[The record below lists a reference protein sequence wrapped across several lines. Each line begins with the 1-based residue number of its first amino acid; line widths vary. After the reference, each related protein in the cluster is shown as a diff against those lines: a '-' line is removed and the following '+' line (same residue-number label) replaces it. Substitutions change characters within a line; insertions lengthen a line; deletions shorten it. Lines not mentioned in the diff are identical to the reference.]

1 MESDTPARDPN
12 DINQTAAYAA
22 AMQRAGGRLN
32 LTPKAPREDAFAK
45 TPVDESEEL
54 ATWYQMNADKG
65 IDLSSPDA
73 KEHWQKIVT
82 GINKRHTDW
91 GETISEV
98 GGMIAKLPADLLEGM
113 AEDPNPLVWG
123 ASVGEGVVRSLRDMW
138 GMVTE
143 SENPTS
149 PVFHLR
155 SLIRAVKSGKI
166 SQNWEEE
173 AQQWNESRKF
183 LWDSQKIMQGD
194 MSVYETL
201 PYVNMSEAT
210 AQKLRSFSNPK
221 VAHAMSFLGLE
232 VGSIAMAPFTGGAS
246 QALAIGTAVRAGR
259 AGAMA
264 AEKMSFYGKAMGTLT
279 EAGKKLDALAA
290 GATQRAVGHL
300 ATGLS
305 KAISIPANAV
315 EGLVGGTIQSVA
327 ARSGYGAEHI
337 RNIAATQAINGMADI
352 GAGEIRQ
359 TVGYLGSLG
368 LRTTAELL
376 GEVGEQSLNLAHGMI
391 TADQVNGLT
400 VLERMASSKT
410 LSPSASKAAKA
421 LNVIVDPMLQMSTA
435 AMKHAYKDSLLFA
448 GLGYMNDRERG
459 AVSGATMGMVWGGY
473 SGAVRHMW
481 GNVNGFVQHENFI
494 KDFDNNFLPKLDGFS
509 PEFAEFARAV
519 TKDADLSKS
528 SRVSSNVR
536 VVLQMAHTILDPKQ
550 KKGIIA
556 STKPAAEMM
565 TILSNRGVKDPA
577 RYLDPRGRGQ
587 FTLVPTNDGMMPM
600 LWLNPDLYRPADFGH
615 EALGHMLIYTLH
627 ERGQMGTHLLEFF
640 GTGVDK
646 GVWSDKYMAE
656 TAALRNSLE
665 MAMQQIGEGQG
676 IEGVRAL
683 ANKIYHSDAGTE
695 GSVAF
700 FAARLKALRDSSYGA
715 DFAFFNQ
722 QDRGQPSPFR
732 IGEIASLDPNVEAN
746 MPLRYIFEEMM
757 SGHAENMFIH
767 TNLQDLNIPA
777 DQKPLRMYFE
787 RKFLE
792 RLSRVTTEL
801 EMAGVRAKYG
811 APLGKDNRPSIQAEV
826 YDDGI
831 YRRAPQMD
839 NLLRNMV
846 DAAKNTNDAP
856 VQNLSPEMQLAV
868 AKKHRKEHLFN
879 IRGTGATLKGEKERN
894 EMSTKS
900 SKGAFDIIDQLPDEL
915 KPKITLDEHGNRTA
929 DVYTMKDEVLDSL
942 ADSGFLDPESVRV
955 AKAFRDTYMAY
966 ESSGFTSGNM
976 FYGQNLGSSHRTAV
990 GNLFKRI
997 FGEDVPVTHRV
1008 FVPFELK
1015 LYYRTTDGTGKQLR
1029 QPRGG
1034 YVATVMDYTAVHRR
1048 EMKMWSRPDVK
1059 ALFSGLQE
1067 FNEFFH
1073 VYMMNMLREP
1083 SARVDSASLFK
1094 PKFGANAEKVR
1105 DIMYETFGASK
1116 RADESYINPPREG
1129 YFSSHENPNFPIH
1142 SLRLENL
1149 VGVERVAAAP
1159 FPYHHGRSYEPLR
1172 RNLSVAGFEEISANM
1187 FASGQGYRVMRERPT
1202 QGSNWKVFSPF
1213 GAMIGSYKERDK
1225 AFKAAQKHLRSS
1237 MNPADVL
1244 ALPTDEAWTQMNR
1257 TERLQQIQKD
1267 QLAYHQATSARAKG
1281 YLQVGPVRQGG
1292 IGISPEKIEPRDF
1305 VSLVFKAVPSKLGE
1319 EISTLYTDWK
1329 KLTKQYEVSNNLPE
1343 GTLGKLRFREDDFN
1357 KVSFESHGTPMSI
1370 EAHQHDGLPVITFDR
1385 SYFEKHSPEGAQR
1398 IFHQML
1404 ESHAER
1410 IARAFNP
1417 ENAGMSFWTK
1427 TSDANALELR
1437 GQNLQIAEATKA
1449 LFDHVSGKGEL
1460 PPEYKK
1466 AMEDTIASTEWC
1478 SDKKEPRWEQL
1489 KKSKSE
1495 FETARLWRE
1504 IIELRGHTGVF
1515 GLFAKA
1521 FGGNVNQPRARQA
1534 MELLRQLNL
1543 PDENGVVAPVAGPN
1557 GPLIHLSLNKDFKDL
1572 SIRLDKIVDGMT
1584 LSERDAFNTFAK
1596 TVFSHQIH
1604 QIYVDSAYA
1613 GIGVISKEYHVG
1625 PASPRKVKGT
1635 LKSTGTSVYP
1645 KAEAVTTGISLN
1657 DTNWVSVRV
1666 SGSGVDATTNHGSI
1680 IKMGY
1685 GDALGTNPA
1694 VRGGTELGSAFGLP
1708 KGGNMSKKTVGVAVS
1723 ALPNEIG
1730 DYVYDRGMERA
1741 GILDVARDLS
1751 YDIIASS
1758 ANSDQNLV
1766 KVWEQFSKT
1775 KNTTELA
1782 VALHDIALATGKQS
1796 PLENSFSLL
1805 GLAKALD
1812 PVATER
1818 RFKAKYGPKE
1828 AERVKNGG
1836 DPQLFTQ
1843 ELAIAGDRYWSE
1855 AVANYN
1861 TTASTLWDVGGE
1873 KTLIELHYDYGVSS
1887 QFHAKF
1893 GYDAKA
1899 LEARVAKHRKIQA
1912 ATHDMANK
1920 KWMSVGGVDALR
1932 PSVRDE
1938 VLRAGLAKE
1947 ITIHGKKVMTFEFS
1961 DSEAYLDTSF
1971 VQNQPHLLPFAGM
1984 PDPEKAYSDYAFE
1997 VKRRAAIPDSP
2008 KYIPSH
2014 IPVGKETTL
2023 GKVFGHESMY
2033 YYYPEMRDVKVRW
2046 IDDHGAYART
2056 LPSGESLIEL
2066 GIRSFAAAELN
2077 MKNDPDGMVINDA
2090 KSLTSRFTIENPL
2103 ASIILHEA
2111 QHVLQEKANMLKEDG
2126 HIFNLNKQVLMG
2138 HFANLLGIKS
2148 NFAISDV
2155 ISKAMKRDAVWSDAV
2170 DTAAPDVNA
2179 LADRLALAKDS
2190 PVIRHLSAK
2199 ASPLMKTAL
2208 RNFAAFVAH
2217 EASAGRVD
2225 DTFGRMVLD
2234 LQEAHKH
2241 AETLTEHL
2249 HAYDS
2254 MTKLRA
2260 ELKKKSPAY
2269 AIKMN
2274 FDSQF
2279 RQAMNALGLVRNVVA
2294 IEHSTPTQKALLVR
2308 QALEDYTDMYYMNT
2322 PSERMARET
2331 EARRMLTQ
2339 DELDKSPRK
2348 YSEDLLPEGSV
2359 MDIIDRAMAQSNV
2372 ETPDSLMKRQTGAID
2387 SYLQYSKHNPV
2398 QVIMKSIGGI
2408 ASKEGDSG
2416 GYEMLGKLS
2425 LVRYILARS
2434 GDEIESLGR
2443 FSLIERGWAVEEG
2456 KLVFKT
2462 GNYIV
2467 QGDFRE
2473 AIERLSNKMEGLST
2487 RNYSQADTG
2496 YVPKEYV
2503 TPSAQRENG
2512 TYSLQDIV
2520 EIANIKITA
2529 ADTLSI
2535 GNSVIDAIMDDSFP
2549 PVFKVGDVMSNL
2561 NRRGVIFSNDAT
2573 TAVMLPDIVAG
2584 FGPETVMTKNDLL
2597 NILCYNHS
2605 KFSMLFNAS
2614 DSGFGVNA
2622 IPDSVL
2628 ARKPSSDVMRQV
2640 LAAFPSTSKSHIQ
2653 GILAQRGGYSPF
2665 QVTSK
2670 EYRYGKFE
2678 LSGQEIKFSVP
2689 ELEAFIT
2696 APEDM
2701 VELQKIRERISSG
2714 FMATLAE
2721 HSVTLN
2727 SREGQ
2732 KRANTL
2738 NERLQRLST
2747 LIEPMLNKVFD
2758 MVRDSASGSP
2768 REKSKLA
2775 VMLLSELEKSLVR
2788 VTIVEG
2794 NRGRNS
2800 NEGQVPMMVGG
2811 HRDTLSSGY
2820 YEPTALARIHGKGS
2834 VISRAANAGGMAA
2847 SRHSHT
2853 PLSVEQMHTLGT
2865 LHGGFLFGE
2874 SAFISGDSAIP
2885 FERAE
2890 SGLAISIGGAFD
2902 QTLSRAVIN
2911 SQESLTSRDRLMQD
2925 VAVGDGVETTQSRM
2939 AKAQF
2944 NWSGEEF
2951 NVVTMRLRDHADAI
2965 EHRMSEIDLQID
2977 EVGELRRFHENG
2989 KQDLTPYRAGGFVQK
3004 FLSEKLAQGMT
3015 AGATFDLLTSMLEAK
3030 KTVFNAQAKDMGKV
3044 FQIQLGVASKVAG
3057 TLAPITVQRT
3067 EVYVGMEAVLPHHVA
3082 LRGSKR
3088 EAGAAIIKVG
3098 EDSFVDVDTS
3108 LADPE
3113 AVSSA
3118 TLPAFGMETQIPK
3131 WLMKGMNT
3139 NAHNLEAVVTGL
3151 IGGTIFDGD
3160 GDIVSKPSTY
3170 ADHVAS
3176 FIERGALPDDV
3187 TTPLPAETSTQTVI
3201 SGLLFASQNTFA
3213 NLSKHVPDANANF
3226 VDWALANRGP
3236 QIQADYQTGGLFGD
3250 QNISQNP
3257 LLNTSTRGINT
3268 AVLGMMVA
3276 PFILAHNNLGFP
3288 DVKGGRIV
3296 HDTKVLEVGNY
3307 HEIVAF
3313 AETADMRNPEHMVK
3327 MKTMIEEW
3335 YTQVDKTNLE
3345 RIVYE
3350 ASSAQAID
3358 GTLLRLNMAQTHA
3371 LSKRSQERAPEI
3383 MEAHDMGATFGFDQQ
3398 YGDSGVYGND
3408 VPTGHGT
3415 STISYMSK
3423 NIRQQAGSVTFWR
3436 GYFMGVASLKG
3447 IKTRKPRE
3455 HGWRKYGVKAHD
3467 AVAGDAWL
3475 QYDRPSMSVRRS
3487 VNLGMDINSADIA
3500 HSNEV
3505 PTIGGSFTMK
3515 KNRKSFKDLNPQA
3528 RVQSSAYRTPLGEEM
3543 SVYDAIQTIATEQ
3556 KQSIEGLDT
3565 EGAYGTKDVWYDIN
3579 SGEGGQIVLGT
3590 DTGDSTKAAL
3600 RVRKSEFSSRVRRE
3614 IIVNRLA
3621 NLASQ
3626 LGTSKLAVQP
3636 ARFSSARKPSLG
3648 FIGLASSDT
3657 RAGHFNNSSTHSIAW
3672 SGQPFV
3678 SAMSAERD
3686 KPRVGFAWSRLEDGR
3701 IMVNL
3706 APDINLGSYL
3716 DAVPAD
3722 RYIAPLGFSHR
3733 RSLGWDS
3740 NTKTLIPMALGR
3752 MLGMQDAIGDNGKA
3766 MRTLDRRIAHTSD
3779 LLHPASLKQYEL
3791 AAKSVAKRALLGR
3804 LTSEIESAEF
3814 TRKITQFGYGSNAIK
3829 NVRENGRALDFSE
3842 FVAGNEEHVK
3852 QLLDLNDLMRTS
3864 SPEHGYH
3871 TIILPKHAGLDLLQS
3886 AYFTLVAYH
3895 SESLRT
3901 NDRVGAYARNG
3912 NYRYWAGGP
3921 TGDSPYFGHIDEFG
3935 GITGT
3940 ARNTFLRALASHRE
3954 MRGESYGISSG
3965 KPSLVGYSLE
3975 GSVDARGPSN
3985 FAKEI
3990 EQHATRASFIN
4001 PDLIRDLTG
4010 AHERMLGA
4018 ESGYFMPDVERAFA
4032 MNGDRSAVIDLL
4044 MPDSKHLQRFAWDD
4058 VKKNNVTVIRKSDK
4072 SGFMVGHD
4080 VVTGVD
4086 TSGMPVKT
4094 RKVMAFRIESEALA
4108 YRDSVMSGGVE
4119 AEVPS
4124 MLFKEGGYAMK
4135 TLDQKYSHAKTS
4147 GKANITKGQQVSD
4160 AYVAAEAETTMAV
4173 YTHDGFYHVGN
4184 IDTPF
4189 TTLPEAKAAQ
4199 EMLLRVETIT
4209 GNAPKVERINLSTGG
4224 VGMYEHDIR
4233 RGLQFGIGG
4242 SPYQFAPRA
4251 LNVLRTGLVPMLERN
4266 ASGATRKV
4274 KKAVEVAKGGEWYE
4288 MFMENSVS
4296 KNEMRVLGLADFLH
4310 DNRDN
4315 KLTKTEVAKFLWAMY
4330 PVTGRRSDQLTKS
4343 PYVASVNSPE
4353 AAIRSTARRF
4363 HEERMRQVKEIEDAI
4378 ETTPEEEKGVM
4389 VAYLATIRKMH
4400 DDALQSALEQFYEKD
4415 TAVAIIGN
4423 VEKTSVIDAATT
4435 GYPPANVGMS
4445 GRNVPLELSGF
4456 PHVAITPAVL
4466 ETYRSVF
4473 NDAFAKAKLEAASR
4487 VAGFDFEI
4495 PDFRSNSV
4503 PVDLIMDWGQETS
4516 VTSKRTGTSSKDT
4529 VGESAK
4535 TAFNMQIQD
4544 GHPDY
4549 GNYTSGIGSY
4559 RWDTL
4564 HTGMGLSKADTY
4576 LSSLKELFKAADT
4589 AEEQSRIQMQMDSLS
4604 RIIRVKRVAESR
4616 MSGTGHKSTPSS
4628 TMQLGHARHSDVI
4641 VTAYHRANAPLSELS
4656 NSLMMKRDTMAVL
4669 GIEELQ
4675 SDRYQ
4680 SSTFGP
4686 MIDSY
4691 LGSSFEQVEGG
4702 KLLTELT
4709 TLRQKIE
4716 QEELKQGHLS
4726 APMEAVQSSV
4736 KQKHTHNVYA
4746 LLAAREMEKASPL
4759 LKYILFSQLSES
4771 ERDAVALDHSVKH
4784 PITKETAEKYGIKEN
4799 YVPEVKFT
4807 VGYNGILHSSL
4818 RDLIAL
4824 SHSEGGSNMQYSGW
4838 LVPYGFGPKDKQNG
4852 LMPMSQTDYIR
4863 YNDNPSPD
4871 NAGRLIASFGLQFNT
4886 EFMSRLDELG
4896 QWYEIDGDLLG
4907 TPHGVDFDRI
4917 AMETV
4922 LDYKRRLGRSDVD
4935 PRFKRQALRIMTSL
4949 EQLYYEKGDG
4959 IISDFRTKWSGVH
4972 SERNKVANLSDL
4984 NRGED
4989 MTAKRPYSLYNSRL
5003 WNIAENPDAHVP
5015 SLVNKGLTNK
5025 DSAVANATEV
5035 ARRTNYSE
5043 KKFLELSPV
5052 RALAFD
5058 IRLRSKILGVTPE
5071 QYLDALAW
5079 NLENGEGKVYQET
5092 TIQTMRDSISD
5103 PESVTHNRLSNIG
5116 DRCMLFVQSMD
5127 IDFDGADGNPVG
5139 RNRGVHEFK
5148 AQTVLGRIFEGVA
5161 PQVTAT
5167 YLANKPNV
5175 LLDGYRAKVFEIEA
5189 KIGKVADADTYT
5201 YPDLIPLGEDGAYR
5215 GTMTSWYAMRALQ
5228 SRKDAITV
5236 MDARHHRTRYDSV
5249 GNTVGMFN
5257 LGNGIIA
5264 PINIAGSRRSTYMA
5278 SAYIMDVAK
5287 KEKAHGGLIDAM
5299 HAGLFPDAVM
5309 YNDAELFWNGK
5320 SAKIC
5325 RHLEIAAEEII
5336 QQLPFA
5342 SNQKTKESMIA
5353 EVKTTIQTVFLQGPK
5368 LRSDTSLKDL
5378 VTKVRSKSITREVL
5392 EADISGAVTDGK
5404 DVIRRI
5410 ATHHDKPQ
5418 GFLMS
5423 IPVGR
5428 THGYAT
5434 NYGAP
5439 LWHNRIYYAGMHE
5452 GLINQVSHDAF
5463 DIPEISM
5470 VNGEYVVTDKKTG
5483 KPIAQGIKSFDEAQE
5498 RAAQS
5503 AKYLG
5508 AVPIVSN
5515 FLKTFGRMGAYAMEG
5530 FMLTGAGRS
5539 DSFKIM
5545 HQDIAD
5551 DAVRPVSRDM
5561 ATAAGVGG
5569 IGELT
5574 NKMGASFG
5582 THTPTADTMGEGTLG
5597 GLTRS
5602 EAVHGLFGPN
5612 ANVTGAQA
5620 LDHATALHSIGLR
5633 LDSSP
5638 EAVAAAMHRMTS
5650 FTGPLL
5656 VIRPKFPTANHKAEA
5671 KKAIVNGIPF
5681 MSVKGVDKPETLA
5694 KSAVGM
5700 YNWYAGAKQPQ
5711 QDDER

>member
-22 AMQRAGGRLN
+22 AMHRAGGRLN
-32 LTPKAPREDAFAK
+32 LKPRLPNEDAFAK

-82 GINKRHTDW
+82 GISKRNTDW
-91 GETISEV
+91 SETINEV
-98 GGMIAKLPADLLEGM
+98 GGMIARLPADLLEGM
-113 AEDPNPLVWG
+113 VEDPNPLVWG
-123 ASVGEGVVRSLRDMW
+123 ASAGEGVVRSLRDMY
-138 GMVTE
+138 GMFAE

-149 PVFHLR
+149 PIFHLR
-155 SLIRAVKSGKI
+155 SLLRAVKSGKI

-183 LWDSQKIMQGD
+183 LWDSQKIQQGD

-232 VGSIAMAPFTGGAS
+232 LGSIAAAPFTGGAS

-290 GATQRAVGHL
+290 GATQRAVGHV

-315 EGLVGGTIQSVA
+315 EGLVGGTIQSIS

-368 LRTTAELL
+368 LRTSAELL
-376 GEVGEQSLNLAHGMI
+376 GELGEQSLNLAHGMV

-400 VLERMASSKT
+400 VLERMAGSKT

-448 GLGYMNDRERG
+448 GLGYMNDKERG

-519 TKDADLSKS
+519 TKDADLGKS
-528 SRVSSNVR
+528 SRVSANTR

-565 TILSNRGVKDPA
+565 AVLTNRGVKDPA
-577 RYLDPRGRGQ
+577 RYIDRRGRGQ

-600 LWLNPDLYRPADFGH
+600 IWLNPDLYRPADFGH
-615 EALGHMLIYTLH
+615 EALGHLLIHTLH

-646 GVWSDKYMAE
+646 GVWSDKHMAE

-732 IGEIASLDPNVEAN
+732 IGEIASLNPNVEAN
-746 MPLRYIFEEMM
+746 MPLKYIFEEMM

-801 EMAGVRAKYG
+801 EMAGIRARYG
-811 APLGKDNRPSIQAEV
+811 APLGKDNRPSIQAEI

-846 DAAKNTNDAP
+846 EAAKNTNDAP

-915 KPKITLDEHGNRTA
+915 KPKITIDEHGNRTA

-955 AKAFRDTYMAY
+955 AKAFRDTYMQY
-966 ESSGFTSGNM
+966 EASGFTSGNM

-1059 ALFSGLQE
+1059 SLFSGLQE

-1073 VYMMNMLREP
+1073 MYMMNMLREP
-1083 SARVDSASLFK
+1083 SARVDSASLFR

-1172 RNLSVAGFEEISANM
+1172 RNLSVAGFEEISANVYG
-1187 FASGQGYRVMRERPT
+1187 SGQGYRVIRERAT
-1202 QGSNWKVFSPF
+1202 ESSGWKVFTPF
-1213 GAMIGSYKERDK
+1213 GAMVGRYKDKDK
-1225 AFKAAQKHLRSS
+1225 AFKAAQKHLRKA

-1257 TERLQQIQKD
+1257 TERLQQMQESGNNFRE
-1267 QLAYHQATSARAKG
+1267 YHQLKSQRSNNPS
-1281 YLQVGPVRQGG
+1281 LSLGPV
-1292 IGISPEKIEPRDF
+1292 I
-1305 VSLVFKAVPSKLGE
+1305 
-1319 EISTLYTDWK
+1319 
-1329 KLTKQYEVSNNLPE
+1329 PE
-1343 GTLGKLRFREDDFN
+1343 GK
-1357 KVSFESHGTPMSI
+1357 SFEPTWVSDEIMGRLMR
-1370 EAHQHDGLPVITFDR
+1370 DLMVGLPVTFDQFILNTDQLK
-1385 SYFEKHSPEGAQR
+1385 SYQLSNKINGMLGRYRVIQNQVDGYKNSAQDSGKGTKLIKHPQTGEIMVYADTEHYVGRHGANYGK
-1398 IFHQML
+1398 FML
-1404 ESHAER
+1404 QDIQS
-1410 IARAFNP
+1410 
-1417 ENAGMSFWTK
+1417 
-1427 TSDANALELR
+1427 EL
-1437 GQNLQIAEATKA
+1437 QHIAEATYEGSVTNAYMNPTPLNFDSLGSHINSGNALKSAVKAWQDGKDDAPASVISDYELRRKAVNSPEFKSMLEAKDSSSVEDAVRSIAKSDSIPLEVREGLNMVKVALAGKKGQTTKEWKTNFKFFQTIVKTAIGMHLPEGETRLMRYFDEKGNECVGFATNADIHSQAVKLTELIGELNEKQRYEVAHGLSMAFAHWAPQVSSASDYSSSYVPNSMDALQGNKKA
-1449 LFDHVSGKGEL
+1449 LVTSPEFTSSQIGSSMNQAMFVHASSGGADIYS
-1460 PPEYKK
+1460 P
-1466 AMEDTIASTEWC
+1466 AGV
-1478 SDKKEPRWEQL
+1478 
-1489 KKSKSE
+1489 
-1495 FETARLWRE
+1495 
-1504 IIELRGHTGVF
+1504 IISINSRGRTGVRAGSDF
-1515 GLFAKA
+1515 GSGSPQPLNAMGSRPLVGGLPSIAQTDAKA
-1521 FGGNVNQPRARQA
+1521 G
-1534 MELLRQLNL
+1534 
-1543 PDENGVVAPVAGPN
+1543 D
-1557 GPLIHLSLNKDFKDL
+1557 I
-1572 SIRLDKIVDGMT
+1572 
-1584 LSERDAFNTFAK
+1584 
-1596 TVFSHQIH
+1596 
-1604 QIYVDSAYA
+1604 
-1613 GIGVISKEYHVG
+1613 
-1625 PASPRKVKGT
+1625 VKGT
-1635 LKSTGTSVYP
+1635 KFGPESIQSKMHDLAMSIVAINKESDDNVGLVWSSYQ
-1645 KAEAVTTGISLN
+1645 KEK
-1657 DTNWVSVRV
+1657 
-1666 SGSGVDATTNHGSI
+1666 NH
-1680 IKMGY
+1680 
-1685 GDALGTNPA
+1685 
-1694 VRGGTELGSAFGLP
+1694 
-1708 KGGNMSKKTVGVAVS
+1708 
-1723 ALPNEIG
+1723 
-1730 DYVYDRGMERA
+1730 
-1741 GILDVARDLS
+1741 
-1751 YDIIASS
+1751 
-1758 ANSDQNLV
+1758 
-1766 KVWEQFSKT
+1766 
-1775 KNTTELA
+1775 
-1782 VALHDIALATGKQS
+1782 LATAKA
-1796 PLENSFSLL
+1796 LMDLADHTENQQLRHMAQVTL
-1805 GLAKALD
+1805 GLAISSDEALAKQRYERQFGKFKQD
-1812 PVATER
+1812 P
-1818 RFKAKYGPKE
+1818 RFANNE
-1828 AERVKNGG
+1828 
-1836 DPQLFTQ
+1836 QLA
-1843 ELAIAGDRYWSE
+1843 LSSYWDE
-1855 AVANYN
+1855 AVAEYN
-1861 TTASTLWDVGGE
+1861 IAAQTYWNVGKDKSIIEGNFERSVAS
-1873 KTLIELHYDYGVSS
+1873 K
-1887 QFHAKF
+1887 FHAAFGRKGDEFAKF
-1893 GYDAKA
+1893 VKEHNDRTKKFHG
-1899 LEARVAKHRKIQA
+1899 IA
-1912 ATHDMANK
+1912 AQNFNSRHL
-1920 KWMSVGGVDALR
+1920 SVGGVDALR

-1938 VLRAGLAKE
+1938 VLRAGLAKQ
-1947 ITIHGKKVMTFEFS
+1947 ITINGKKVMTFEFS
-1961 DSEAYLDTSF
+1961 DSEAYLDTSS
-1971 VQNQPHLLPFAGM
+1971 VQNQPHILPFAGM

-1997 VKRRAAIPDSP
+1997 VKRRNADPQSP

-2033 YYYPEMRDVKVRW
+2033 YYYPEMRDVRVKW
-2046 IDDHGAYART
+2046 IDSHGGYATT
-2056 LPSGESLIEL
+2056 LPSGEPQIVL
-2066 GIRSFAAAELN
+2066 GIRSFASAELN
-2077 MKNDPDGMVINDA
+2077 MKNDPDGMVFNDA
-2090 KSLTSRFTIENPL
+2090 KSLASRFIAENPL

-2111 QHVLQEKANMLKEDG
+2111 QHILQDKANMQKEDG
-2126 HIFNLNKQVLMG
+2126 HIFNINKQVLMG
-2138 HFANLLGIKS
+2138 HYANLLGIKS
-2148 NFAISDV
+2148 NFAIADV
-2155 ISKAMKRDAVWSDAV
+2155 ISKATKGDAVWSDAAA
-2170 DTAAPDVNA
+2170 TAAKDVNA

-2190 PVIRHLSAK
+2190 PVVRHLSTK
-2199 ASPLMKTAL
+2199 AGPMMKTAL

-2217 EASAGRVD
+2217 EASEGRID
-2225 DTFGRMVLD
+2225 DSFGRMVLD
-2234 LQEAHKH
+2234 LQEVHKH
-2241 AETLTEHL
+2241 AETLDEHL
-2249 HAYDS
+2249 HAYEG
-2254 MTKLRA
+2254 MMKLRS
-2260 ELKKKSPAY
+2260 ELMKKSSAY
-2269 AIKMN
+2269 SIKMH
-2274 FDSQF
+2274 FDSDF
-2279 RQAMNALGLVRNVVA
+2279 RQATNALGLVRNVVA

-2308 QALEDYTDMYYMNT
+2308 QSLEDYTDMYYMNT

-2331 EARRMLTQ
+2331 ETRRMLTQ
-2339 DELDKSPRK
+2339 DELDKNPRK
-2348 YSEDLLPEGSV
+2348 YSEDLLPDGSI
-2359 MDIIDRAMAQSNV
+2359 MDIVDRAMAQSNV
-2372 ETPDSLMKRQTGAID
+2372 ETPDSLMKRQTVAID

-2398 QVIMKSIGGI
+2398 QAIMKSIGGI

-2443 FSLIERGWAVEEG
+2443 FSLLERGWAVEEG

-2467 QGDFRE
+2467 QGDFKE

-2487 RNYSQADTG
+2487 RNYNQDTKG
-2496 YVPKEYV
+2496 YAPKEYV

-2535 GNSVIDAIMDDSFP
+2535 GNSVIDAVMDDSFP

-2561 NRRGVIFSNDAT
+2561 NREGVIFSNDAT
-2573 TAVMLPDIVAG
+2573 TAVMLPDIIAG
-2584 FGPETVMTKNDLL
+2584 FEPETVMTKNDLL

-2628 ARKPSSDVMRQV
+2628 SRKPSSEVMRQV

-2653 GILAQRGGYSPF
+2653 GLIAQNGGYSPY

-2696 APEDM
+2696 APEDR

-2747 LIEPMLNKVFD
+2747 LIEPMLSKVFD
-2758 MVRDSASGSP
+2758 MVRDSTSGSP
-2768 REKSKLA
+2768 GEKSKLA

-2800 NEGQVPMMVGG
+2800 NEGQIPMMVGG
-2811 HRDTLSSGY
+2811 YRETLSSGY

-2834 VISRAANAGGMAA
+2834 VISKTANAGGMAA
-2847 SRHSHT
+2847 NRHSYT

-2874 SAFISGDSAIP
+2874 SAFISGDNAIP

-2890 SGLAISIGGAFD
+2890 SGLAVSIGGAND
-2902 QTLSRAVIN
+2902 QTLSRAVVN

-2925 VAVGDGVETTQSRM
+2925 VAVGSGVETTQSRM
-2939 AKAQF
+2939 AKVQF

-2951 NVVTMRLRDHADAI
+2951 NVVTMRLRDHAEAV
-2965 EHRMSEIDLQID
+2965 ESRMAEINLQID
-2977 EVGELRRFHENG
+2977 EVDELRRFHENG
-2989 KQDLTPYRAGGFVQK
+2989 KQDLTPYRAGSFVQK
-3004 FLSEKLAQGMT
+3004 FLNEKLAQGMT

-3030 KTVFNAQAKDMGKV
+3030 RTVFKAQAKDMGKV
-3044 FQIQLGVASKVAG
+3044 FQIQLGVASRVAG

-3067 EVYVGMEAVLPHHVA
+3067 DTYVGMEAVLPHHVA
-3082 LRGSKR
+3082 SRGSKR

-3151 IGGTIFDGD
+3151 IGGTIFDAE
-3160 GDIVSKPSTY
+3160 GDIVSKPSAY

-3187 TTPLPAETSTQTVI
+3187 TTPLPTDPATQTVV

-3276 PFILAHNNLGFP
+3276 PFVLAHNNLGFP
-3288 DVKGGRIV
+3288 NIKEGRIV

-3335 YTQVDKTNLE
+3335 YTQVDKSNLE

-3371 LSKRSQERAPEI
+3371 LSKRSQERAPEV

-3408 VPTGHGT
+3408 QLTGHGT
-3415 STISYMSK
+3415 SVISYMSK
-3423 NIRQQAGSVTFWR
+3423 NIQQQAGSVTFWR

-3467 AVAGDAWL
+3467 AVEGDAWL

-3487 VNLGMDINSADIA
+3487 VNLGMDINSAEIA
-3500 HSNEV
+3500 HSTEV
-3505 PTIGGSFTMK
+3505 PTIGGSFTK
-3515 KNRKSFKDLNPQA
+3515 KTTRKSFKDLNPQA
-3528 RVQSSAYRTPLGEEM
+3528 RIQSSAYRTPLGEEM

-3556 KQSIEGLDT
+3556 KQGIEGLDT

-3590 DTGDSTKAAL
+3590 DSGDSTSAAL
-3600 RVRKSEFSSRVRRE
+3600 RVRKSEFSSKVRRE

-3657 RAGHFNNSSTHSIAW
+3657 RAGHFNASSTHSIAW

-3678 SAMSAERD
+3678 SAMAAERD

-3722 RYIAPLGFSHR
+3722 KYVAPLGFSHR

-3740 NTKTLIPMALGR
+3740 NTKTLIPMAIGR
-3752 MLGMQDAIGDNGKA
+3752 MLGMQDAVGDNAKA
-3766 MRTLDRRIAHTSD
+3766 MRTLDRRIAHNSD

-3814 TRKITQFGYGSNAIK
+3814 TRRTTQFGYGSNAIK

-3871 TIILPKHAGLDLLQS
+3871 TIILPKDAKLTDLQS

-3901 NDRVGAYARNG
+3901 NDRVGYYGRNTS
-3912 NYRYWAGGP
+3912 YRDWAGGP
-3921 TGDSPYFGHIDEFG
+3921 VGETAYFGHIDEFG
-3935 GITGT
+3935 GVTGT
-3940 ARNTFLRALASHRE
+3940 SRNTFLRALASHQQ
-3954 MRGESYGISSG
+3954 MRGESYGVSSG
-3965 KPSLVGYSLE
+3965 KPSLVGYPID
-3975 GSVDARGPSN
+3975 GPVNARGPSN
-3985 FAKEI
+3985 YAKEI
-3990 EQHATRASFIN
+3990 EQHATRASYIN

-4058 VKKNNVTVIRKSDK
+4058 VKKNNVNMIRKSDK
-4072 SGFMVGHD
+4072 SGYMVGHD
-4080 VVTGVD
+4080 VVTGVN
-4086 TSGMPVKT
+4086 TSGMPIKT
-4094 RKVMAFRIESEALA
+4094 RKVMTFRTESEALA

-4160 AYVAAEAETTMAV
+4160 AYVAAEAETTLAI
-4173 YTHDGFYHVGN
+4173 YAHDGTYHVGN

-4189 TTLPEAKAAQ
+4189 ATLPEAKAAQ

-4310 DNRDN
+4310 DNREN

-4378 ETTPEEEKGVM
+4378 ETTPEEEKGIM

-4415 TAVAIIGN
+4415 TAVAIIGD
-4423 VEKTSVIDAATT
+4423 VEKGSVIEAATT
-4435 GYPPANVGMS
+4435 GFMPDNVGKA
-4445 GRNVPLELSGF
+4445 GRNVPHEIRTI
-4456 PHVAITPAVL
+4456 PHTAITPAVL

-4495 PDFRSNSV
+4495 PDFRSDSV

-4516 VTSKRTGTSSKDT
+4516 TTSKRTGTSSKDM

-4544 GHPDY
+4544 GQPDY
-4549 GNYTSGIGSY
+4549 GNYTSGIGGY

-4564 HTGMGLSKADTY
+4564 HTGMGLGKAETY
-4576 LSSLKELFKAADT
+4576 LSSLKKLYKAADT
-4589 AEEQSRIQMQMDSLS
+4589 AEEQSRIQMQIDSLS
-4604 RIIRVKRVAESR
+4604 RIIRVKRIAEGR
-4616 MSGTGHKSTPSS
+4616 MGNQGHKNTPSS

-4680 SSTFGP
+4680 AGTFGP

-4709 TLRQKIE
+4709 TLKEKIG
-4716 QEELKQGHLS
+4716 QEELKQGHLA
-4726 APMEAVQSSV
+4726 APMEAVQSIV
-4736 KQKHTHNVYA
+4736 KQKHTHNIYA

-4771 ERDAVALDHSVKH
+4771 ERDSVALDHSVKH

-4807 VGYNGILHSSL
+4807 NGYNGILHASL

-4824 SHSEGGSNMQYSGW
+4824 SHSEGGSNMQSPSW
-4838 LVPYGFGPKDKQNG
+4838 LQPYGFGPKDKQNG

-4863 YNDNPSPD
+4863 YTDNPSPD

-4907 TPHGVDFDRI
+4907 TPHRIDFDRI
-4917 AMETV
+4917 AMDTV
-4922 LDYKRRLGRSDVD
+4922 LDYKRRLERSNVD

-4972 SERNKVANLSDL
+4972 SERSKVANLSDL
-4984 NRGED
+4984 NRGDD
-4989 MTAKRPYSLYNSRL
+4989 MTAKRPYSLYNGRL
-5003 WNIAENPDAHVP
+5003 WNIAESPESHVP

-5058 IRLRSKILGVTPE
+5058 IRMRCKILGVTPE
-5071 QYLDALAW
+5071 QYFDALAW
-5079 NLENGEGKVYQET
+5079 NFDNQEGKLYTPET
-5092 TIQTMRDSISD
+5092 LQVMKDSISD

-5116 DRCMLFVQSMD
+5116 DRAMLFVQSMD

-5148 AQTVLGRIFEGVA
+5148 AQTVLGRIFEGIA

-5167 YLANKPNV
+5167 YLANKPNL
-5175 LLDGYRAKVFEIEA
+5175 LLDGYRAKVLEIEA

-5228 SRKDAITV
+5228 SRKDAMVV

-5249 GNTVGMFN
+5249 GNTVGLFN

-5264 PINIAGSRRSTYMA
+5264 PINIGGSRRATYMA

-5309 YNDAELFWNGK
+5309 YNEEVLTWNGQ

-5336 QQLPFA
+5336 EQLPFA
-5342 SNQKTKESMIA
+5342 SNQKTKASMVA

-5404 DVIRRI
+5404 DVIKRI

-5418 GFLMS
+5418 GFLLS
-5423 IPVGR
+5423 VPIGR
-5428 THGYAT
+5428 THGYAS

-5515 FLKTFGRMGAYAMEG
+5515 FLKTFGKMGGYAMEG

-5551 DAVRPVSRDM
+5551 DAVRPASRDM

-5569 IGELT
+5569 IGELS
-5574 NKMGASFG
+5574 NKMGTSFG
-5582 THTPTADTMGEGTLG
+5582 THTPTADTMGEGTLA

-5620 LDHATALHSIGLR
+5620 LDHATALHAIGLR
-5633 LDSSP
+5633 PDSSP

-5671 KKAIVNGIPF
+5671 KKAIINGIPF
-5681 MSVKGVDKPETLA
+5681 MSVKGVDKPEKLA
-5694 KSAVGM
+5694 KAAVGM
-5700 YNWYAGAKQPQ
+5700 YNWYAGAKQPR